1 MIKLL
6 IIRCE
11 CVDLE
16 INFFILWF
24 NNVCESKFNKIIFF
38 IYFVFRKKCFF
49 VDLFVRVLNKVVVNM
64 YRKFGY
70 EVYRIV
76 LEYYFGD
83 VDEDVYGKGN

>member
-1 MIKLL
+1 MYVKVNLIKLFFL
-6 IIRCE
+6 
-11 CVDLE
+11 
-16 INFFILWF
+16 FIL
-24 NNVCESKFNKIIFF
+24 
-38 IYFVFRKKCFF
+38 YFRKKCFF